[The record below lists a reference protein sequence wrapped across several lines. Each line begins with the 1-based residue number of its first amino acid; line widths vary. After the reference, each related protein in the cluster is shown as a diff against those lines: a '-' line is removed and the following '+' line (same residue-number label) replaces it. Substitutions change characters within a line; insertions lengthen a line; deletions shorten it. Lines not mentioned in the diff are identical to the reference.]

1 MKAAVVPLPLD
12 SSGEAQQNPLLRHQ
26 SVSSSPAS
34 GSSGEVSRRR
44 RQCNGGKAVTLRW
57 LGSSSRDLR
66 RSSSNSGVVADPV
79 SWATTA
85 CEDRRDPLLPWLRDV
100 LCISSLLRAG
110 RNAFPVTAN
119 LSLCMHN
126 RRERNGE
133 KRGRGGK
140 SKLFVHS
147 QRRLVALSRRRMEL
161 SIVRSLPCIVTSPSS
176 SEVPAPPP
184 VTAVFPCN
192 TAIYRCLYP
201 LDDASPPFAALILF
215 LAHRVRSVPCVF
227 VMAKLSFSGGCRLS
241 NKG

>member
-1 MKAAVVPLPLD
+1 MPSLELLQSRPLTAVDKEEGDREGKLPSAASPGSTPPEVRRCSVLPLIC
-12 SSGEAQQNPLLRHQ
+12 LRR
-26 SVSSSPAS
+26 
-34 GSSGEVSRRR
+34 E
-44 RQCNGGKAVTLRW
+44 TLRYR
-57 LGSSSRDLR
+57 L
-66 RSSSNSGVVADPV
+66 V
-79 SWATTA
+79 
-85 CEDRRDPLLPWLRDV
+85 CDV

-192 TAIYRCLYP
+192 TAIYRYLYP